1 VADPPGLRW
10 GVVGTGRIARQFA
23 AALRHARR
31 GRLVAIASRSA
42 DPPRVPE
49 FAGARMHRGYDAL
62 LADPEVEAVHIATPH
77 PSHAALA
84 IRAAAA
90 GKHILCEKPLAMD
103 AAEAAAVVEAAR
115 RHDVFLMEAF
125 MYRVHPQTRRLIE
138 LLRSG
143 AIGEPRLVQA
153 GFGYWKPFDPS
164 ARHFAPALGGGA
176 ILDVGGYCASMA
188 RLVAGVAQ
196 GLPFLD
202 PSEVQGAALLGASG
216 VDEVAVATLR
226 FPGDILA
233 QLSVGVSLAQEN
245 AVRIYGTK
253 GQVEVVSPWFCSGK
267 QGGRASLLLRDL
279 RRSFD
284 GPVEEVVVETDDWLY
299 AIEADAAA
307 AYIADREV
315 AWPGMRWDDSLGNM
329 RTLDA
334 WRAAAGLGLPAA
346 YPSAAAEPGIG
357 AP

>member
-1 VADPPGLRW
+1 MADPPPALRW
-10 GVVGTGRIARQFA
+10 GVLGTGRIARQFA

-31 GRLVAIASRSA
+31 GRLVAVGSRSA
-42 DPPRVPE
+42 HPPPAPE
-49 FAGARMHRGYDAL
+49 FAGARLHHGYDVL
-62 LADPEVEAVHIATPH
+62 LADPEVQAVYVATPH
-77 PSHAALA
+77 PTHADLA

-125 MYRVHPQTRRLIE
+125 MYRVHPQTRRLVE

-143 AIGEPRLVQA
+143 AVGEPRLVQA
-153 GFGYWKPFDPS
+153 GFGYWKPFDAS
-164 ARHFAPALGGGA
+164 ARHFSPALGGGG

-188 RLVAGVAQ
+188 RLVAGVAR

-202 PSEVQGAALLGASG
+202 PEEVQGAALFGASG

-226 FPGDILA
+226 FPGGVLA
-233 QLSVGVSLAQEN
+233 QLSAGVSLAQEN
-245 AVRIYGTK
+245 AVRIYGTE

-279 RRSFD
+279 RRLD
-284 GPVEEVVVETDDWLY
+284 GPVEEIVVETDDWLY
-299 AIEADAAA
+299 AIEADAVAA
-307 AYIADREV
+307 HIADREV

-334 WRAAAGLGLPAA
+334 WRASISLGQRAPRPALA
-346 YPSAAAEPGIG
+346 G